1 MTGIF
6 PLYLRPSLIS
16 LSNICTEFLS
26 VIEYRSLEC
35 LSFFLLICYLY
46 REVPLAC
53 LNGDFVPSNLAKL
66 TY

>member
-6 PLYLRPSLIS
+6 PIYLRPSLFP

-35 LSFFLLICYLY
+35 LSLFLLISNLY
-46 REVPLAC
+46 REVSLAC